1 MAFGHWKQKIR
12 RAVDPRT
19 LQQIEKMIKIFQKT
33 GLTAYFIGCR
43 PEVSEYRAA
52 GINTT
57 MVQKVA

>member
-1 MAFGHWKQKIR
+1 MAFGHWKQ
-12 RAVDPRT
+12 
-19 LQQIEKMIKIFQKT
+19 KMIKIFQKT